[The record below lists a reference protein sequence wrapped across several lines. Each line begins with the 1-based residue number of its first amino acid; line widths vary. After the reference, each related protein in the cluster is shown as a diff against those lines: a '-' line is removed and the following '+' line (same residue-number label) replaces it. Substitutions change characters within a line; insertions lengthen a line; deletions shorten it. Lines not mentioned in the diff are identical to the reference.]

1 MKIPLEKLKLR
12 GWLSLIVI
20 VRSVNA
26 PASVASAASF
36 TFCFGVA
43 FEFEA
48 AGRPRP
54 RLTIPPD
61 DTAAVLLEELTGD
74 TADVL
79 LGEPRF

>member
-1 MKIPLEKLKLR
+1 M
-12 GWLSLIVI
+12 
-20 VRSVNA
+20 NA

-61 DTAAVLLEELTGD
+61 DTAAAVLLEELTGD